1 MDGKAGVHFPLLWE
15 VGTAELPILWVNQK
29 LGLLSPPSV
38 LWFIFS
44 TIVLPP
50 LEPLITPWTSWPQ
63 WADILSAGKWE
74 IR

>member
-1 MDGKAGVHFPLLWE
+1 MDDKAGGVHCPLLSG
-15 VGTAELPILWVNQK
+15 VGAAELPILWVNQK

-50 LEPLITPWTSWPQ
+50 LEPLITPWTSWPSR
-63 WADILSAGKWE
+63 LTSFLLENG
-74 IR
+74 R

>member
-1 MDGKAGVHFPLLWE
+1 MDDKAGVRCPLLSG
-15 VGTAELPILWVNQK
+15 VGAAELPILWVNQK

-50 LEPLITPWTSWPQ
+50 LEPLITLWTSWPNR
-63 WADILSAGKWE
+63 LTSFLLENG
-74 IR
+74 R